1 MRKYTKKEYLDN
13 EVTRRIFEKYG
24 SLKAYTRLSGIS
36 SETVRQCIFLGNR
49 VPNGLTTL
57 AIAKSLDLPFDVV
70 ADCVGFEKNQLVRE
84 IYKRGFTINDF
95 AYEVKLRAETV
106 YGVCFNERSR
116 HLSKTIVRIAKGL
129 GLQYDDVIKMMSSQ

>member
-1 MRKYTKKEYLDN
+1 MRKYTRKKYVDN
-13 EVTRRIFEKYG
+13 ELTRKIFEQYG
-24 SLKAYTRLSGIS
+24 SLKGYARLSGIS
-36 SETVRQCIFLGNR
+36 PETVRNCIFLGNR

-57 AIAKSLDLPFDVV
+57 AIAESVDLPFDVV

-84 IYKRGFTINDF
+84 IYKRGYTINDF

-116 HLSKTIVRIAKGL
+116 HLSRTIVRIAKGL